1 MNIYYYLFNNRI
13 RKYYFIYSIIEL
25 KNIISIF
32 FVLIFFATKRTK
44 YEEKIRYM
52 RILLKYAENLK
63 ISKICK
69 NRIFAYF

>member
-44 YEEKIRYM
+44 YEEKICYM